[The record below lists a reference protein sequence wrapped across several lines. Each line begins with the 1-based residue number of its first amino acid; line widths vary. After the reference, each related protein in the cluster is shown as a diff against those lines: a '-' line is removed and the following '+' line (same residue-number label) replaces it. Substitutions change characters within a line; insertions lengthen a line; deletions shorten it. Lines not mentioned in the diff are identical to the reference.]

1 MSDLGHFWSGDI
13 SLSPT
18 GDLAVA
24 TGDTLAQ
31 QELLRALFTSPVLN
45 DQAGNPFASPDYTFH
60 ATFGAGLGRRI
71 GRPMAPSETR
81 AAILSSIATIAGIAQ
96 SPAPN
101 VIVAPFNNGMS
112 VTIQYAD
119 AVTGQVA
126 TLSFDINS

>member
-13 SLSPT
+13 SLSPN

-31 QELLRALFTSPVLN
+31 QELLRALFTSPILN

-81 AAILSSIATIAGIAQ
+81 AAILSSIALIAGIAQ

-119 AVTGQVA
+119 AVTGQIA
-126 TLSFDINS
+126 TLSFDINQ

>member
-1 MSDLGHFWSGDI
+1 MSDLSQFWSGDI
-13 SLSPT
+13 ALSPN

-45 DQAGNPFASPDYTFH
+45 DAAGNPFASPDYTFH
-60 ATFGAGLGRRI
+60 ATWGAGLGRRI

-81 AAILSSIATIAGIAQ
+81 AAILSSIALIAGIAQ

-101 VIVAPFNNGMS
+101 VIVTPFNNGMS

-119 AVTGQVA
+119 AVTGPQPPI
-126 TLSFDINS
+126 SFDINS